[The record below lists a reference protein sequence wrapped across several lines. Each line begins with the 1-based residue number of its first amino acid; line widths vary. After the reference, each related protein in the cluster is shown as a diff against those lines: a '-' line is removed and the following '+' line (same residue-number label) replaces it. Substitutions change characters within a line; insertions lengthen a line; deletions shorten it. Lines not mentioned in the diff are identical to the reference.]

1 MSGGEPAHKA
11 KRGTCMGRKIKYR
24 CGIWT
29 VLFFLWTA
37 SAMTGCARREEVFLE
52 EMDSDEENS
61 NRKAGEESTAY
72 ENNVAAGENPEKQS
86 AVSDAGSEGNTENS
100 ALDLLPET
108 PIPQKIFVDVCGAV
122 VNPGVYELDEGAR
135 IFQAVDAAGGYLP
148 EAAINYLNRARSIG
162 DGQQIYV
169 PTEKEVA
176 ENLELAMAKVP
187 EALNDGDNSGNL
199 GLEEIQGSSVE
210 NPSGTVGRDTGSFGD
225 GVGDDTRI
233 NLNTADAG
241 QLSTLSGIG
250 QSKAEAIIAY
260 REEHGDFASIEEIMN
275 VEGIKE
281 GTFSKIKD
289 KISTG

>member
-1 MSGGEPAHKA
+1 
-11 KRGTCMGRKIKYR
+11 MGRKMKYR

-52 EMDSDEENS
+52 ELDSDEENS

-187 EALNDGDNSGNL
+187 EALNDGDKSGSS

-210 NPSGTVGRDTGSFGD
+210 NPSGTVERDTGSFGD
-225 GVGDDTRI
+225 GAGDDPRI

>member
-1 MSGGEPAHKA
+1 
-11 KRGTCMGRKIKYR
+11 
-24 CGIWT
+24 
-29 VLFFLWTA
+29 
-37 SAMTGCARREEVFLE
+37 MTGCARREEVFLE

-86 AVSDAGSEGNTENS
+86 VVSDAGSEGNTENS
-100 ALDLLPET
+100 ALDLPPET

-210 NPSGTVGRDTGSFGD
+210 NPSGTVGRDTGSFIGD
-225 GVGDDTRI
+225 SYRELTRI
-233 NLNTADAG
+233 ANINEDLWSELFLGNKDHLLNAINRFELELDLIKKSIYDNDAETLK
-241 QLSTLSGIG
+241 QYFIKST
-250 QSKAEAIIAY
+250 KR
-260 REEHGDFASIEEIMN
+260 REKLDQ
-275 VEGIKE
+275 
-281 GTFSKIKD
+281 
-289 KISTG
+289 

>member
-1 MSGGEPAHKA
+1 M
-11 KRGTCMGRKIKYR
+11 
-24 CGIWT
+24 
-29 VLFFLWTA
+29 FFLWTA

-72 ENNVAAGENPEKQS
+72 ENNVAAGENPE
-86 AVSDAGSEGNTENS
+86 NS
-100 ALDLLPET
+100 ALDLPLET

-250 QSKAEAIIAY
+250 QSKAEAIVAY

>member
-1 MSGGEPAHKA
+1 M
-11 KRGTCMGRKIKYR
+11 
-24 CGIWT
+24 
-29 VLFFLWTA
+29 FFLWTA

-72 ENNVAAGENPEKQS
+72 ENNVAAGENPKKQS

-176 ENLELAMAKVP
+176 ENLELAM
-187 EALNDGDNSGNL
+187 
-199 GLEEIQGSSVE
+199 VE

-250 QSKAEAIIAY
+250 QSKAEAIVAY

>member
-1 MSGGEPAHKA
+1 
-11 KRGTCMGRKIKYR
+11 MGRKMKYR

-52 EMDSDEENS
+52 ELDSDEENS

-72 ENNVAAGENPEKQS
+72 ENNVAAGENPKKQS

-100 ALDLLPET
+100 ALDSLPET

-148 EAAINYLNRARSIG
+148 EAAINYLNKARSIG

-169 PTEKEVA
+169 PTEKEVS
-176 ENLELAMAKVP
+176 EELELAMAKVP
-187 EALNDGDNSGNL
+187 EALNDGDKSGSS

-210 NPSGTVGRDTGSFGD
+210 NPSGTVERDTGSFGD
-225 GVGDDTRI
+225 GAGDDPRI

>member
-1 MSGGEPAHKA
+1 
-11 KRGTCMGRKIKYR
+11 MGRKIKYR

-52 EMDSDEENS
+52 ELDSDEENS

-72 ENNVAAGENPEKQS
+72 ENNVAAGENPKKQS

-187 EALNDGDNSGNL
+187 EALNDGDKSGSS

-250 QSKAEAIIAY
+250 QSKAEAIVAY

>member
-1 MSGGEPAHKA
+1 
-11 KRGTCMGRKIKYR
+11 MGRKMKYR

-52 EMDSDEENS
+52 ELDSDEENS

-72 ENNVAAGENPEKQS
+72 ENNVAAGENPKKQS

-187 EALNDGDNSGNL
+187 EALNDGDKSGSS

-233 NLNTADAG
+233 NLYTADAG

-250 QSKAEAIIAY
+250 QSKAEAIVAY

>member
-1 MSGGEPAHKA
+1 
-11 KRGTCMGRKIKYR
+11 MGRKIKYR

-52 EMDSDEENS
+52 ELDSDEENS

-72 ENNVAAGENPEKQS
+72 ENNVAAGENPKKQS

-187 EALNDGDNSGNL
+187 EALNDGDNSGNS

-225 GVGDDTRI
+225 GAGDDPRI

-250 QSKAEAIIAY
+250 QSKAEAIVAY

>member
-1 MSGGEPAHKA
+1 
-11 KRGTCMGRKIKYR
+11 MGRKMKYR

-52 EMDSDEENS
+52 ELDSDEENS

-72 ENNVAAGENPEKQS
+72 ENNVAAGENSEKQS
-86 AVSDAGSEGNTENS
+86 VVSDAGSEGNTENS
-100 ALDLLPET
+100 ALDLSLET

-250 QSKAEAIIAY
+250 QSKAEAIVAY

>member
-1 MSGGEPAHKA
+1 
-11 KRGTCMGRKIKYR
+11 MGRKMKYR

-52 EMDSDEENS
+52 ELDSDEENS

-72 ENNVAAGENPEKQS
+72 ENNVAAGENPKKQS

-187 EALNDGDNSGNL
+187 EALNDGDKSGSS

-225 GVGDDTRI
+225 GAGDDPRI

-250 QSKAEAIIAY
+250 QSKAEAIVAY

>member
-187 EALNDGDNSGNL
+187 EALNDGDNSGNS

-250 QSKAEAIIAY
+250 QSKAEAIVAY

>member
-1 MSGGEPAHKA
+1 
-11 KRGTCMGRKIKYR
+11 MGRKMKYR

-52 EMDSDEENS
+52 ELDSDEENS

-72 ENNVAAGENPEKQS
+72 ENNVAAGENPKKQS

-148 EAAINYLNRARSIG
+148 EAAINYLNKARSIG

-187 EALNDGDNSGNL
+187 EALNDGDKSGSS

-210 NPSGTVGRDTGSFGD
+210 NPSGTVERDTGSFGD
-225 GVGDDTRI
+225 GAGDDPRI

-250 QSKAEAIIAY
+250 QSKAEAIVAY

>member
-1 MSGGEPAHKA
+1 M
-11 KRGTCMGRKIKYR
+11 
-24 CGIWT
+24 
-29 VLFFLWTA
+29 FFLWTA

-86 AVSDAGSEGNTENS
+86 AISDAGSEGNTENS
-100 ALDLLPET
+100 ALDLPPET

-187 EALNDGDNSGNL
+187 EALNDGDKSGSS
-199 GLEEIQGSSVE
+199 GLEEIQGSPTE
-210 NPSGTVGRDTGSFGD
+210 NPSGTVGRDTGSSGD
-225 GVGDDTRI
+225 GAGDDPRI